1 MSIPDGF
8 VLADKPADLGS
19 AALVGILRRRL
30 NRARVGHTGT
40 LDRFASGL
48 MLLLVGRG
56 ASLAEYFL
64 HADKTYRAT
73 FAFGRATD
81 THDPA
86 GATIAER
93 SPAEVRAFFSE
104 RRAEL
109 DAALAEIRSAT
120 LQIPPLYSALK
131 LEGRRYSDRARAGQ
145 TDLPPARPVRVY
157 DMQVGE
163 PDLEGGTLAVELSV
177 SGGAYIRAFAR
188 DLGQQLDFPVHLA
201 ALRRLAIGIHRLDH
215 PDVWRPDEA
224 EPPRV
229 RRLQE
234 ALPDWPRVLVADPE
248 RQRAL
253 ALGQRPPLAGL
264 PEAGDFFIEDAG
276 GGLLAWARA
285 AGGDYRYRRVFT
297 IDSGKGVG
305 PTGA

>member
-1 MSIPDGF
+1 MSTPDGF

-64 HADKTYRAT
+64 HADKSYRAT
-73 FAFGRATD
+73 FAFGRSTD
-81 THDPA
+81 THDPV

-93 SPAEVRAFFSE
+93 SPEEVRALFAE
-104 RRAEL
+104 RRADL
-109 DAALAEIRSAT
+109 DAALAEIQAAT
-120 LQIPPLYSALK
+120 LQVPPLYSALK
-131 LEGRRYSDRARAGQ
+131 IEGRRYSDRARAGH
-145 TDLPPARPVRVY
+145 TELPPARPVRVY
-157 DMQVGE
+157 TMKVGE
-163 PDLEGGTLAVELSV
+163 PDLAAGTLEVELAV

-188 DLGQQLDFPVHLA
+188 DLGQRLDFPVHLS
-201 ALRRLAIGIHRLDH
+201 ALRRLAIGEHSLEH
-215 PDVWRPDEA
+215 PAVWRPDEP

-234 ALPDWPRVLVADPE
+234 ALPHWPRVVLADPE

-253 ALGQRPPLAGL
+253 AMGQRPGL
-264 PEAGDFFIEDAG
+264 PGLPGQGDFFIEDAE

-285 AGGDYRYRRVFT
+285 ADGEYRYRRVFT